1 MRKLCWVP
9 LCALAL
15 LLARDTRR
23 ARACGGSSVVAP
35 EVVQPPH
42 LLFVDEDS
50 ELPRKEER
58 FLYPYLSAHP
68 KEAEQLWQFA
78 YEGLPQVP
86 APNEQRYLRA
96 SAEQHPDV
104 ARKEAQ
110 KLLDEWLALPPV
122 PAAAHREIAMRA
134 AKFLEQT
141 SLAAGVSP
149 TQQFLDLVQQFST
162 QVPNGWAAGVKN
174 QVPASFWAQQLA
186 STNTW
191 LTANPTHPLRDLVSL
206 WQERVHYFSGA
217 TNAAWS
223 VLLQLYPQRRTRALA
238 EMRYLIQQNA
248 RPSAAQLD
256 AVRDPLL
263 AATLLT
269 QENATPARWER
280 YWRLSEKAPRK
291 AEGVVLQER
300 LLQALVDQGK
310 GALPA
315 SFPQQAANPS
325 QYWGKLRGL
334 LLMRQ
339 GRFAQ
344 AKEQLS
350 LLTPE
355 PEQATL
361 LATCYLNLGD
371 PVQAA
376 RTPSLGPVDASY
388 LIEVLT
394 PAAELPKLRTDASPT
409 VAAAAETALAS
420 TLIQRGDFQG
430 AARWYKP
437 IDAPQ
442 AAALEHMASLQKQ
455 GDELGLAR
463 ALRARGKDL
472 GVGMQS
478 DYYRGFSTRYAQ
490 LKPDSAE
497 AKGLIAYFETS
508 SGSFQALRHFVPW
521 LEAHPNDAQAPS
533 VLDEADAAYIALQS
547 FGGWP
552 DLFWVRYLTNH
563 DLAVRLRRIGKKVN
577 ARAASPNPTP

>member
-1 MRKLCWVP
+1 MSKRWWLP

-23 ARACGGSSVVAP
+23 ARACGGASVVAP

-42 LLFVDEDS
+42 LLGWDEES

-68 KEAEQLWQFA
+68 QEAKLLWQFA
-78 YEGLPQVP
+78 YESLLAAP
-86 APNEQRYLRA
+86 ALNEQRYLRA
-96 SAEQHPDV
+96 SAEQHPDI

-110 KLLDEWLALPPV
+110 KLLDEWYALPPA
-122 PAAAHREIAMRA
+122 PAAAQRETALRA
-134 AKFLEQT
+134 AKFLEPT
-141 SLAAGVSP
+141 SAAPSTSP
-149 TQQFLDLVQQFST
+149 TQQFSDLVQQFST
-162 QVPNGWAAGVKN
+162 QVPDGWAAGVKN

-186 STNTW
+186 STNAW
-191 LTANPTHPLRDLVSL
+191 LSANPRHPLRDLVSL
-206 WQERVHYFSGA
+206 WQERVHYFAGDKH
-217 TNAAWS
+217 AAWA

-238 EMRYLIQQNA
+238 EMRFLVQQNVL
-248 RPSAAQLD
+248 PSPAQLD
-256 AVRDPLL
+256 AVQEPLL
-263 AATLLT
+263 AATLVT
-269 QENATPARWER
+269 RENALPARWER
-280 YWRLSEKAPRK
+280 YWRLSEHAKRNV
-291 AEGVVLQER
+291 EGVLPQER
-300 LLQALVDQGK
+300 LLQALVDQGN
-310 GALPA
+310 GALPP
-315 SFPQQAANPS
+315 SFPKQAATPS

-334 LLMRQ
+334 LLLRHGQ
-339 GRFAQ
+339 LAE

-350 LLTPE
+350 LLAPE
-355 PEQATL
+355 AEQATL
-361 LATCYLNLGD
+361 LASSCLALGD

-376 RTPSLGPVDASY
+376 RTPALSAGDASY
-388 LIEVLT
+388 LIQVLT
-394 PAAELPKLRTDASPT
+394 PPAQLPKLRTDSSPV
-409 VAAAAETALAS
+409 VAAAAGSALAS
-420 TLIQRGDFQG
+420 DMIARADFLG

-437 IDAPQ
+437 FDAPQ
-442 AAALEHMASLQKQ
+442 AAELEHMAALQKQ

-521 LEAHPNDAQAPS
+521 LEAHPNDKQTFT
-533 VLDEADAAYIALQS
+533 VLGEADAAYIALQS
-547 FGGWP
+547 FGGWE

-563 DLAVRLRRIGKKVN
+563 DLALRLRRIGKKVR
-577 ARAASPNPTP
+577 ARAASPHPAP